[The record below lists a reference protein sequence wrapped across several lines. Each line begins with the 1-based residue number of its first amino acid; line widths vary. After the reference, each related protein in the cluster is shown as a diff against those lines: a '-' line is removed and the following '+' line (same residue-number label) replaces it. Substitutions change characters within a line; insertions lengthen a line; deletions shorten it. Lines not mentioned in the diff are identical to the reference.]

1 MALHIQVLDGII
13 AFIRTRRG
21 KVVSSIFILIL
32 FTITFLPH
40 VISYT
45 VRDWLNNN
53 GADTTQVEDVN
64 FNLFTGKLEF
74 TNLRIT
80 VANDYTLLLQSAWVN
95 TDWLPLFKKT
105 FHIKEVFVHDT
116 DITIEEKADG
126 QLVFAGITPTSKT
139 SQKTPPKTQKD
150 ANTDWGFSLKK
161 LSILNSRFRYF
172 RPDLD
177 LQLIINKATL
187 TDLYSKNEKAAQF
200 SLQGTL
206 NNTPLS
212 INAALMLFNKI
223 PKVKAKL
230 TLEALPLDT
239 FKQLAKQ
246 HVGIDAGT
254 LGIDI
259 DLDARFDKDIG
270 LTINEKGQIRLANLD
285 INQAGSQIKTNKLT
299 WQGSLKAT
307 ILPNEAQPD
316 VKLEGSINAEELAI
330 INQQQASTLLSVKTL
345 SADKLQATTN
355 QLHINELAISTL
367 IANLQRD
374 AQGTIVLPKASIE
387 TNTNADKQVEET
399 VTTNSQPFGLRIDHI
414 VIKNNSSLQFEDQS
428 TTPGFVSIV
437 SLNNVDI
444 KSLDISKPEQATVFS
459 IDGKVGKFS
468 TLAAKGSVH
477 PFAEKLNLDMTAKL
491 KAVEMPPLSSYTSA
505 MLGHNLLNGQLNSD
519 IKVIIKDDI
528 IDAKSKLLLSN
539 MEVMELTPEEKKKI
553 NTTASAPLSL
563 GLSMLRDRDNN
574 INLELPFKGNINDP
588 NIDISDAINQVIGK
602 AISTAALAY
611 LKLTLQPFGALLAI
625 AEIAGDIGKGVQL
638 QPVLFAPAS
647 TKLDV
652 NTIQYKTKIAKILTE
667 RPQLRIKVCGI
678 ATSQD
683 RNNLIAKELAALKAK
698 QIKSKT
704 KNKDGTKPVLP
715 VIPDAILLTIAQQRA
730 DTLKGALINEHKIAA
745 DRLFGCL
752 PIIDKEAGTEP
763 RVEIGI

>member
-1 MALHIQVLDGII
+1 MAFHIQVLDGIVT
-13 AFIRTRRG
+13 FLRTRRG
-21 KVVSSIFILIL
+21 KIFTGVFMLAL
-32 FTITFLPH
+32 FIVTFLPH
-40 VISYT
+40 VISYA

-80 VANDYTLLLQSAWVN
+80 VANEYPLLVQNAWVN
-95 TDWLPLFKKT
+95 ADWLPIFQKT
-105 FHIKEVFVHDT
+105 FHIKELFIQDT
-116 DITIEEKADG
+116 DIIIEEKLGG
-126 QLVFAGITPTSKT
+126 QFIFAGIKPVADKT
-139 SQKTPPKTQKD
+139 SQSTSSKTVAKKS
-150 ANTDWGFSLKK
+150 NWGFNLEK
-161 LSILNSRFRYF
+161 LNIINSRFRYV

-177 LQLIINKATL
+177 LQLVINKASL
-187 TDLYSKNEKAAQF
+187 TGLNSVKKQPGQL

-206 NNTPLS
+206 NGSPLS
-212 INAALMLFNKI
+212 INANLTPFADI
-223 PKVKAKL
+223 PGINAKL
-230 TLEALPLDT
+230 ALEALPLST
-239 FKQLAKQ
+239 FKQIAKQ

-259 DLDARFDKDIG
+259 DLDARYRKDTG
-270 LTINEKGQIRLANLD
+270 LTINENGQIKLVSLD
-285 INQAGSQIKTNKLT
+285 INQAGSQITTNKLT
-299 WQGSLKAT
+299 WQGSFKAT

-316 VKLEGSINAEELAI
+316 VKLEGSINAEEFAV

-355 QLHINELAISTL
+355 QLHINELTISTL

-374 AQGTIVLPKASIE
+374 AQGSIVLPKASTKTS
-387 TNTNADKQVEET
+387 TNTDKSTEET

-414 VIKNNSSLQFEDQS
+414 VVKNNSSLQFEDQS
-428 TTPGFVSIV
+428 TTPSFVSTV

-444 KSLDISKPEQATVFS
+444 QSLDTSKPEQATVFM

-468 TLAAKGSVH
+468 TLNAKGNVH

-491 KAVEMPPLSSYTSA
+491 KAVEMPPLSSYTSG

-519 IKVIIKDDI
+519 IKVIIKDNI
-528 IDAKSKLLLSN
+528 IDANSKLLLSN

-574 INLELPFKGNINDP
+574 INLDLPFKGNVNDP

-602 AISTAALAY
+602 AMSAAALTY
-611 LKLTLQPFGALLAI
+611 LKLSLQPFGALLAL
-625 AEIAGDIGKGVQL
+625 ADIAGDIGKGVQL
-638 QPVLFAPAS
+638 QPVLFSAAS
-647 TKLDV
+647 TQLDA
-652 NTIQYKTKIAKILTE
+652 NAIQYKIKIAKILTE

-678 ATSQD
+678 ATTQD

-698 QIKSKT
+698 QEKSKT
-704 KNKDGTKPVLP
+704 KTKGKPALP
-715 VIPDAILLTIAQQRA
+715 VIPDATLLAIAQQRA
-730 DTLKGALINEHKIAA
+730 DSLKGALINEHKIGA

-752 PIIDKEAGTEP
+752 PIIDSEAGTEP
-763 RVEIGI
+763 RVEVGI